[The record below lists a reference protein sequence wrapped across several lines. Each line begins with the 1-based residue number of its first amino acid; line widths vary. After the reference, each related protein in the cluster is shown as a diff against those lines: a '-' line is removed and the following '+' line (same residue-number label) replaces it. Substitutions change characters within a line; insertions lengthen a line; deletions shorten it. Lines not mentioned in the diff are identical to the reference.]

1 MNAERDTKDGPFCW
15 QSKAAL
21 RRIRDSFGD
30 DESAACRTRSVYL
43 ALCEIASDKGAAQFI
58 VPKGLL
64 AFRAGLSPRTVQR
77 AFPALERAGVLT
89 VERNATGLK
98 ASSRYTLLAVPAPT
112 GHNVSTIGHGVSTI
126 GHGGGSGLSPL
137 YEERKE
143 PKEPILAPNGA
154 SELFEI
160 AAQQI
165 APVSKVGRRN
175 ALLEALV
182 AFDGSNPADATASA
196 WGAAAKALAE
206 IEDVSPE
213 VTLAEITR
221 RAANYRTHF
230 PDAATS
236 GPKALSKHWACCQ
249 NARATATATN
259 GRPEA
264 TVNRL
269 NLKAP

>member
-21 RRIRDSFGD
+21 WRIRDSLGD
-30 DESAACRTRSVYL
+30 DLSAACRTRSVYL
-43 ALCEIASDKGAAQFI
+43 ALCEIASDNGAAQFI

-77 AFPALERAGVLT
+77 VFPDLERAGVLT

-154 SELFEI
+154 SELFEF
-160 AAQQI
+160 QSQPI
-165 APVSKVGRRN
+165 APVSKVGWRDPLLD
-175 ALLEALV
+175 ALASIEASDPSKLT
-182 AFDGSNPADATASA
+182 PSA
-196 WGAAAKALAE
+196 WPS
-206 IEDVSPE
+206 I
-213 VTLAEITR
+213 
-221 RAANYRTHF
+221 RAALKDILAVCPNVTPEQIQLRVRHYRQIYPSTG
-230 PDAATS
+230 AQTAR
-236 GPKALSKHWACCQ
+236 GLAKHWAKCEHPPTPSSPAPAPQ
-249 NARATATATN
+249 RVYPKLDAR
-259 GRPEA
+259 
-264 TVNRL
+264 
-269 NLKAP
+269 

>member
-1 MNAERDTKDGPFCW
+1 MSAERDTKDGPFCW

-21 RRIRDSFGD
+21 WRIRDSLGD
-30 DESAACRTRSVYL
+30 DLSAACRTRSVYL

-77 AFPALERAGVLT
+77 VFPALERAGVLT

-154 SELFEI
+154 SELFGI
-160 AAQQI
+160 PAQPI
-165 APVSKVGRRN
+165 APVSKPRPASSPFVIPTGEEVTAY
-175 ALLEALV
+175 ALEI
-182 AFDGSNPADATASA
+182 GYPINGSA
-196 WGAAAKALAE
+196 WCDSYAQKGWMIGKSKMK
-206 IEDVSPE
+206 DW
-213 VTLAEITR
+213 
-221 RAANYRTHF
+221 RAAVRYWKANGWE
-230 PDAATS
+230 PD
-236 GPKALSKHWACCQ
+236 G
-249 NARATATATN
+249 ATATN